1 MKYLF
6 ALFSVLF
13 YMNFNHVETAQGD
26 LRDFM
31 KFTENWEGRK
41 HSAYNDKG
49 GFAIGVGHHFK
60 DKKQFTKK
68 LTNKEIDALLEKDM
82 KQAVADAKT
91 IIKNFDSLPYQVR
104 LIVADMSFN
113 LGIIK
118 FSKFKKAID
127 ACHNQDWSRMADE
140 LENSLWYKQVNRRSK
155 HHVDTLRQLAQTE
168 NQLAR
173 N

>member
-1 MKYLF
+1 MKKLLF
-6 ALFSVLF
+6 LLCVMVCMDSHA
-13 YMNFNHVETAQGD
+13 D
-26 LRDFM
+26 LKQFM
-31 KFTENWEGRK
+31 KFTEHWEGRRNK
-41 HSAYNDKG
+41 AYSDKS

-60 DKKQFTKK
+60 DKKEFPKK

-82 KQAVADAKT
+82 KQAIADAKT

-118 FSKFKKAID
+118 FSKFKNAID
-127 ACHNQDWSRMADE
+127 ACHNRDWSHMADE

-155 HHVDTLRQLAQTE
+155 HHVEMLRELAQT
-168 NQLAR
+168 QKQIAR